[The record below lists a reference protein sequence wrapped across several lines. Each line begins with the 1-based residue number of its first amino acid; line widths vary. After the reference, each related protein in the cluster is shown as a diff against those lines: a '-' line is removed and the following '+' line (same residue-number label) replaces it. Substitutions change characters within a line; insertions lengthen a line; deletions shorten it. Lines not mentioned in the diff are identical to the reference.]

1 LILIILDD
9 PKNLTKVLDVMSKR
23 PRIAVIGSNMIDL
36 ITGIDRMPKKGETVV
51 APWFDMG
58 FGGKG
63 ANQAVAAALL
73 GAEVMMV
80 TKVGDDLFGPE
91 VKKNLASYGI
101 DTEYVETVPGI
112 SNGVAP
118 IFVDPEGNNYI
129 LIIKGANSHLKEQD
143 IEKASKRIAECDLL
157 LLQLE
162 IPIESVYYAI
172 ELGERIGIPV
182 ILNPAPAVELEG
194 RYLKKLSVLI
204 PNETELEIL
213 TGMPVETIPQIQ
225 RAASELLGRG
235 VNTVIATL
243 GENGALI
250 VTEDGENHVPAL
262 PVKPKDTTGAGD
274 AFIGGFA
281 YYFLKTEDLLKA
293 VRYANCYAALSTL
306 KPGTQ
311 KSFLKK
317 DEFEDSLKRIDFEY
331 LRFC

>member
-1 LILIILDD
+1 MIE
-9 PKNLTKVLDVMSKR
+9 R

-73 GAEVMMV
+73 GAEVVMV
-80 TKVGDDLFGPE
+80 TKVGDDILGQE
-91 VKKNLASYGI
+91 VKRNFASFGI
-101 DTEYVETVPGI
+101 DIEYVESVPGV

-118 IFVDPEGNNYI
+118 IFVDPDGSNYI
-129 LIIKGANSHLKEQD
+129 LIIKGANSHLREQD
-143 IEKASKRIAECDLL
+143 IERASKRIAECDVI

-162 IPIESVYYAI
+162 IPLDSVYYAI
-172 ELGERIGIPV
+172 DLGERTGIPV
-182 ILNPAPAVELEG
+182 ILNPAPAVELDEK
-194 RYLKKLSVLI
+194 YLRKLSVLI

-213 TGMPVETIPQIQ
+213 TGMPVGTLPQIR
-225 RAASELLGRG
+225 RAAGKLLRRG
-235 VNTVIATL
+235 VKTVIATL

-250 VTEDGENHVPAL
+250 VTENLENYVPSL
-262 PVKPKDTTGAGD
+262 PVRPKDTTGAGD

-281 YYFLKTEDLLKA
+281 YYFLKTDDLMNA

-317 DEFEDSLKRIDFEY
+317 DEFEDSLKNIDFES
-331 LRFC
+331 LSFR

>member
-1 LILIILDD
+1 M
-9 PKNLTKVLDVMSKR
+9 TER
-23 PRIAVIGSNMIDL
+23 PRIAIVGSNMIDL

-73 GAEVMMV
+73 GAEVVMV
-80 TKVGDDLFGPE
+80 TKVGDDIFGQE
-91 VKKNLASYGI
+91 VKKNFASFGI
-101 DTEYVETVPGI
+101 DTEYVESVPGV

-118 IFVDPEGNNYI
+118 IFVDQEGNNYI
-129 LIIKGANSHLKEQD
+129 LIIKGANSHLKEKD
-143 IEKASKRIAECDLL
+143 IERASKKIAGCDLI

-162 IPIESVYYAI
+162 IPLESVYYAI

-182 ILNPAPAVELEG
+182 ILNPAPAVQLDEK
-194 RYLKKLSVLI
+194 YLRKLSVLI

-213 TGMPVETIPQIQ
+213 TGMPVETLPMI
-225 RAASELLGRG
+225 RKAAGELLRRG
-235 VNTVIATL
+235 VKTVIATL

-250 VTEDGENHVPAL
+250 VKDDGENHVPAL
-262 PVKPKDTTGAGD
+262 HVKPKDTTGAGD

-281 YYFLKTEDLLKA
+281 YYFLKTNDLLNA

-317 DEFEDSLKRIDFEY
+317 DEFEDSLKNIDFDS
-331 LRFC
+331 LRFF